1 MIRKKLTFLV
11 INKNVV
17 NVFLLNHL
25 KLLRKYYQI
34 NFISPINNKYIKFGN
49 HFYQN
54 SYVNLD
60 RSFNLAIF
68 FSNIFYL
75 MKFLKNNK
83 NNLYISIHPKNGLL
97 LSICKCFHNFTSL
110 HIITGQI
117 WANMKGLKKSF
128 FKIIDSIIFKKII
141 ICLLIVN
148 LKFHF

>member
-11 INKNVV
+11 INKKVV

-34 NFISPINNKYIKFGN
+34 NFISPVNNKYIKFGN

-68 FSNIFYL
+68 FFQIF
-75 MKFLKNNK
+75 
-83 NNLYISIHPKNGLL
+83 
-97 LSICKCFHNFTSL
+97 FT
-110 HIITGQI
+110 
-117 WANMKGLKKSF
+117 
-128 FKIIDSIIFKKII
+128 
-141 ICLLIVN
+141 
-148 LKFHF
+148 